1 LTNNSASLIIQIETN
16 KETPLKKGT
25 KKMKTYTEEEIKKYF
40 QFLEETY
47 KNCPF
52 NEHVKQVEAT
62 MFNKDEYYTIDKVL
76 KK

>member
-1 LTNNSASLIIQIETN
+1 
-16 KETPLKKGT
+16 
-25 KKMKTYTEEEIKKYF
+25 MKTYTEEEIKMYF
-40 QFLEETY
+40 QFLKETY

-62 MFNKDEYYTIDKVL
+62 MFNKDEHYTIDKVL